1 MIKDK
6 EYYDILDINV
16 NATDKE
22 IKDAYKKKALTLH
35 PDKGGNE
42 DDFKKLN
49 EAYNILLDNDKRYIY
64 DMYGKEGVNNNINQ
78 NVVNINDIL
87 NQFNFMSGIGFMNNI
102 FNNNIKKVPIPTE
115 HIRYVTLEEICL
127 KKKIKIKYTRTRE
140 CKCVNNNV
148 NTCNMC
154 NGLGIQIT
162 KIEMSYNFFNE
173 IRTKCNKCNGIGK
186 IYNGCKTCKNGII
199 EESKIFEID
208 LNTNMEDGHK
218 ILYKNEGN
226 QEIGTNIGD
235 FIIYIKYK
243 KHNIYDVDN
252 FNLILNLTIT
262 LKEALTG
269 YQTEIIH
276 PSHEII
282 KINTDG
288 YIITTND
295 IIELY
300 EKGINKNSNLILKFN
315 IKYPDI
321 LTKEKIEIL
330 KNIL

>member
-1 MIKDK
+1 MVKDT
-6 EYYDILDINV
+6 EYYNILDINV
-16 NATDKE
+16 NATNKE

-42 DDFKKLN
+42 EDFKKLN
-49 EAYNILLDNDKRYIY
+49 EAYNILSDNDKRNIY
-64 DMYGKEGVNNNINQ
+64 DMYGKEGMTNNVNENIN
-78 NVVNINDIL
+78 VNDIL
-87 NQFNFMSGIGFMNNI
+87 NQFNFMSGFGFMNNI
-102 FNNNIKKVPIPTE
+102 FNNNIKKVPITTE
-115 HIRYVTLEEICL
+115 HIRYVSLEELCL
-127 KKKIKIKYTRTRE
+127 GKKIKIKYTRTRE

-148 NTCNMC
+148 NICNMC
-154 NGLGIQIT
+154 NGLGIQIR

-186 IYNGCKTCKNGII
+186 IYDGCKECKNGII
-199 EESKIFEID
+199 EETKIFEID
-208 LNTNMEDGHK
+208 LHTKMEDGHK

-226 QEIGTNIGD
+226 QDIGTEIGD
-235 FIIYIKYK
+235 FVVYIKYK
-243 KHNIYDVDN
+243 KHDIYEIEN

-276 PSHEII
+276 PSQEKI

-288 YIITTND
+288 YIIATND
-295 IIELY
+295 TIQLY
-300 EKGINKNSNLILKFN
+300 EKGINKDSSLILKFN
-315 IKYPDI
+315 IKYPEI